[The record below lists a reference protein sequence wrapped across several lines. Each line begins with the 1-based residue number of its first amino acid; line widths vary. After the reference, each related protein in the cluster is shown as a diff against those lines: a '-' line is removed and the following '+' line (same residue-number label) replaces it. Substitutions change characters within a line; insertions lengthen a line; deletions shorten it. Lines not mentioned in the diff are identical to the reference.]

1 MIDPPDLGRVF
12 PWLARFALLV
22 AVVGAVV
29 LARRHRAYRL
39 TAAFLLW
46 VAVANTVRPA
56 LQVFILAPAR
66 AAQGLPYVGAART
79 WYHLDQ
85 ALFVSWPIGIAALAV
100 HAFWRRRP
108 WPIAVAYIAI
118 IAWLAQGYPTVRR
131 ELLASVY
138 LGVML
143 ASMAISIGAAAS
155 WWSRRARSTPPEI
168 VAFLLLLFEI
178 AALLGPYAAG
188 IIDKTWPIAQG
199 IYLVLFAAIAA
210 LEVAWTRRP

>member
-12 PWLARFALLV
+12 PWIARVALL
-22 AVVGAVV
+22 AAIAGAIV

-39 TAAFLLW
+39 TAAFLVW
-46 VAVANTVRPA
+46 VGVAHVVRPL

-66 AAQGLPYVGAART
+66 AGHGLPYDGAARA

-100 HAFWRRRP
+100 HAFWKRRP
-108 WPIAVAYIAI
+108 WPIAVAFVAVVVG
-118 IAWLAQGYPTVRR
+118 LALGYPTVRR

-138 LGVML
+138 LWVTLGSL
-143 ASMAISIGAAAS
+143 AVSIGAAAA
-155 WWSRRARSTPPEI
+155 WWHRRARSEPPEI
-168 VAFLLLLFEI
+168 VAFLLILFEI
-178 AALLGPYAAG
+178 AAVLGPHAAG
-188 IIDKTWPIAQG
+188 LIDRTWPIAQG

-210 LEVAWTRRP
+210 LEVAWARRP